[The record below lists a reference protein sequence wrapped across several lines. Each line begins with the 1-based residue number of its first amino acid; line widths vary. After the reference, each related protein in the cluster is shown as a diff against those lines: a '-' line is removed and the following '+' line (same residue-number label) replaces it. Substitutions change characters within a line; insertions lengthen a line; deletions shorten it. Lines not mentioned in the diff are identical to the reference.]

1 MLVLDTSALIKRYI
15 EEPHSDWLVEAMA
28 DDPDWGAS
36 MLLACE
42 APVVVA
48 RNAGSVAELGA
59 VDQRLTADLDRFRF
73 VPVDADCLVNAVSI
87 ARGFA
92 LRTLDAI
99 HLAAARRLP
108 ETCRYVTFDRS
119 QAKAAGEMG
128 LELLLPPKL

>member
-1 MLVLDTSALIKRYI
+1 MLALDTSALIRRYI

-42 APVVVA
+42 APVAVA
-48 RNAGSVAELGA
+48 RNVESVPELGA

-87 ARGFA
+87 ARAFR

-99 HLAAARRLP
+99 HLAAAQRLP
-108 ETCRYVTFDRS
+108 GESRYITFDRS
-119 QAKAAGEMG
+119 QARAAGELG
-128 LELLLPPKL
+128 LELLVPPDL

>member
-1 MLVLDTSALIKRYI
+1 MLALDTSALIKRYI

-28 DDPDWGAS
+28 GDPDWAAS
-36 MLLACE
+36 MLIACE

-48 RNAGSVAELGA
+48 RSIESVPDLGA

-73 VPVDADCLVNAVSI
+73 VPVDADCLVNADSV
-87 ARGFA
+87 ARAFT

-108 ETCRYVTFDRS
+108 EECRFITFDRS
-119 QAKAAGEMG
+119 QAKAAGALG
-128 LELLLPPKL
+128 LDVLVPPEL